1 MSEGIVR
8 SLGSGRFLDWRALN
22 AEGAAGG
29 ILICWDKRVLEIL
42 DWEEGQFSLS
52 CRFKTIEN
60 GATWVFTGV
69 YGPFTKVEREGM
81 WEELGAIRGLWDDP
95 WCLGGDFNITL
106 FQHERSS
113 QRRTSSAMRRFA
125 EFVDDLEL
133 VDLPLQGGEFTWSGG
148 LNNQAWARLDR
159 FLVSPS
165 WLDQFSGVT
174 QGRTWWQGIEVR
186 GSASYRLAVKM
197 KEIKKKL
204 KVWNKEVFGRLETN
218 KALAL
223 HQVDFWDRVESER
236 VLSMEEAELK
246 KEAKDSFKK
255 WVLLEEAHWRQHSRE
270 LWLKDG
276 DKNTGFFHRMASAHR
291 RHNAMDRI
299 KVNGEW
305 LVEEQEVREGVVNSF
320 QQLLTEDM
328 GWQADIGSI
337 PVGCISL
344 QDAESLETPF
354 AENEIHSAL
363 MEMNGDKAP
372 GPDGFTVA
380 FWQDAWDFAKEE
392 IMEMFKEFHE
402 HSSFVK
408 SLNNTFLV
416 LIPKK
421 SGAENL
427 GDFRPISLVGGLYKL
442 LAKVLANRLKKVIG
456 KVVSIAQNAFVKGRQ
471 ILDASLIANEVID
484 SWQKRKEKG
493 LICKLDIEKAY
504 DSINWKFLMK
514 VLQKMGFGPK
524 WMGWMWSCVS
534 SAKFSILVNGVPAG
548 FFPSTRG
555 LRQGDPLSPYLF
567 VMGMEVLD
575 VLIRRAVEG
584 GYISGCNIRG
594 GSRTSLNISHLFF
607 ADDTIVFCEASK
619 EQVSHLSWILF
630 WFEAASGLRINLAK
644 SEIIPVGDV
653 EDILELAAELGGRVG
668 SLPSH
673 YLGLPLGVPNR
684 ATSMWDGVEERIR
697 RRLAFGKTSVAKRVE
712 KTQRDFLWGGG
723 NLEGKVHLVK
733 WDAVCTE
740 KHKGGLGLRR
750 IATLNRALLGKWIWR
765 FACEKNN
772 FWNQVITTKYGQ
784 EDYGWRPKKGSKIK
798 FWKDR
803 WCTDIPLSQRFNQLF
818 VLAVHRDATI
828 EEMWDQDSGQGDWKL
843 VFVRDFNDWEMDMVG
858 ELLHTLRGYRPSLED
873 DSVVWKQGR
882 NGIFKIKEAYR
893 QLDKPNVT
901 VFPARRI
908 WVDRVPTK
916 VCFFAWEATWGKV
929 LTLDRLQLR
938 GVHLPNC
945 CFLCG
950 CEEENGRKGKGFGNP
965 FRYVFFGR
973 FGGRGIG
980 IRVQSLKKGQIIM
993 DIDLRWGGDPSI
1005 ILAVEA
1011 ALVASIPIQLKD
1023 LQVFTVARV
1032 IFQLAEEIPC
1042 ISAVIVALLSECLG
1056 FSGQTHHWSISA
1068 MVAKTPSKVKLF
1080 HLVWNCIWLFHGK
1093 VVKTKQHFF
1102 STSCSGI
1109 VLELTN
1115 TRLFNQPKP
1124 RIDYTLKAVGGSL
1137 TALPGI
1143 SDMIDDTVNTIITDM
1158 LQWPHRIVVPIG
1170 GMPVDTSELE
1180 LKPQGKLTLTIVKAN
1195 DLKNMEM
1202 IGKSDPYVVVHIR
1215 PLFKIKTK
1223 VIENNLNPVWNQT
1236 FELIAEDKE
1245 TQSLILEV
1253 LIPKTLSFLSC
1264 CFPGLVLVL
1273 QAKRVG
1279 TVANEVSNVHGPFKQ
1294 VIDKDIT
1301 QDKRL
1306 GIAKLPLNDL
1316 EAENPKEIEL
1326 RLLPSLDMLKI
1337 KDKKDRGTITIK
1349 VLYHAFNKEEQ
1360 MAALEEEKRI
1370 LEERKKLKE
1379 AGVIGSTMDALDGAA
1394 SLVGS
1399 GIGLVGSGVG
1409 AGVGLVG
1416 TGLGAGVGIVG
1427 SGLGA
1432 VGSGLSKA
1440 GKFMGRSITGQSSSN
1455 KRNGSTTPVNNTQE
1469 NGGVKPT

>member
-8 SLGSGRFLDWRALN
+8 SLGLGRFSDWRARN

-52 CRFKTIEN
+52 CRFKITEN
-60 GATWVFTGV
+60 GAIWVFTGV

-81 WEELGAIRGLWDDP
+81 WEELGAIRGLWGDP
-95 WCLGGDFNITL
+95 WCLGGRV
-106 FQHERSS
+106 HME
-113 QRRTSSAMRRFA
+113 
-125 EFVDDLEL
+125 
-133 VDLPLQGGEFTWSGG
+133 WG

-174 QGRTWWQGIEVR
+174 QGRLSRPISDHFPIVLEGGGVRRGPTPFRFENMWLKVEGFNDIIRTWWQEIEVR

-218 KALAL
+218 KASAL
-223 HQVDFWDRVESER
+223 HQLDFWDRVESER
-236 VLSMEEAELK
+236 ILSMEEAELK

-270 LWLKDG
+270 IWLKDG
-276 DKNTGFFHRMASAHR
+276 DRNTGFFHRMASAHR
-291 RHNAMDRI
+291 RNNAMDRI

-320 QQLLTEDM
+320 QQLLSEDM

-337 PVGCISL
+337 QVNCIS
-344 QDAESLETPF
+344 QQEAESLETPF
-354 AENEIHSAL
+354 AETEIHSAL
-363 MEMNGDKAP
+363 MEMNGDKSP

-380 FWQDAWDFAKEE
+380 FWQNAWDFAKEE

-402 HSSFVK
+402 HNSFVK

-456 KVVSIAQNAFVKGRQ
+456 KVVSYTQNAFVMGRQ

-484 SWQKRKEKG
+484 SWQKKKEKG
-493 LICKLDIEKAY
+493 LVCKLDIEKLMIA
-504 DSINWKFLMK
+504 SIEFL
-514 VLQKMGFGPK
+514 
-524 WMGWMWSCVS
+524 
-534 SAKFSILVNGVPAG
+534 NEVPAG

-584 GYISGCNIRG
+584 GYLSG
-594 GSRTSLNISHLFF
+594 
-607 ADDTIVFCEASK
+607 K

-644 SEIIPVGDV
+644 SEIIPIGEV
-653 EDILELAAELGGRVG
+653 EDSLELAAELGCRVG

-697 RRLAFGKTSVAKRVE
+697 RRLALWKRQYISKGGRITLIKSTLASLPTYQMSIFRMPKSVAKRVE

-784 EDYGWRPKKGSKIK
+784 EDYGWRPKKVRGPAGVGVWKEIMKEDDWCWDNLAFRVGKGSKIK
-798 FWKDR
+798 FWKDC
-803 WCTDIPLSQRFNQLF
+803 WCTDTPLSQCFNQLF

-828 EEMWDQDSGQGDWKL
+828 EEMWDHDAGQGDWKL

-858 ELLHTLRGYRPSLED
+858 ELLHTLRGQRPSLED
-873 DSVVWKQGR
+873 DSVVWRQGR

-893 QLDKPNVT
+893 LLDKSNAT
-901 VFPARRI
+901 VFPARKI

-916 VCFFAWEATWGKV
+916 VCFFCLGGYVGKV

-938 GVHLPNC
+938 GVQLPNC
-945 CFLCG
+945 CYLCG
-950 CEEENGRKGKGFGNP
+950 CEEENVHHILLHCIVTRALWEIIFG
-965 FRYVFFGR
+965 
-973 FGGRGIG
+973 
-980 IRVQSLKKGQIIM
+980 L
-993 DIDLRWGGDPSI
+993 ID
-1005 ILAVEA
+1005 V
-1011 ALVASIPIQLKD
+1011 
-1023 LQVFTVARV
+1023 
-1032 IFQLAEEIPC
+1032 
-1042 ISAVIVALLSECLG
+1042 
-1056 FSGQTHHWSISA
+1056 
-1068 MVAKTPSKVKLF
+1068 
-1080 HLVWNCIWLFHGK
+1080 
-1093 VVKTKQHFF
+1093 
-1102 STSCSGI
+1102 
-1109 VLELTN
+1109 
-1115 TRLFNQPKP
+1115 
-1124 RIDYTLKAVGGSL
+1124 
-1137 TALPGI
+1137 
-1143 SDMIDDTVNTIITDM
+1143 
-1158 LQWPHRIVVPIG
+1158 
-1170 GMPVDTSELE
+1170 
-1180 LKPQGKLTLTIVKAN
+1180 
-1195 DLKNMEM
+1195 
-1202 IGKSDPYVVVHIR
+1202 
-1215 PLFKIKTK
+1215 
-1223 VIENNLNPVWNQT
+1223 
-1236 FELIAEDKE
+1236 
-1245 TQSLILEV
+1245 
-1253 LIPKTLSFLSC
+1253 
-1264 CFPGLVLVL
+1264 
-1273 QAKRVG
+1273 
-1279 TVANEVSNVHGPFKQ
+1279 
-1294 VIDKDIT
+1294 
-1301 QDKRL
+1301 
-1306 GIAKLPLNDL
+1306 
-1316 EAENPKEIEL
+1316 
-1326 RLLPSLDMLKI
+1326 
-1337 KDKKDRGTITIK
+1337 
-1349 VLYHAFNKEEQ
+1349 
-1360 MAALEEEKRI
+1360 
-1370 LEERKKLKE
+1370 
-1379 AGVIGSTMDALDGAA
+1379 
-1394 SLVGS
+1394 
-1399 GIGLVGSGVG
+1399 
-1409 AGVGLVG
+1409 
-1416 TGLGAGVGIVG
+1416 
-1427 SGLGA
+1427 
-1432 VGSGLSKA
+1432 
-1440 GKFMGRSITGQSSSN
+1440 
-1455 KRNGSTTPVNNTQE
+1455 
-1469 NGGVKPT
+1469 